1 MPDTRKVFTGT
12 PNGFSPGQGRMNDS
26 GEIQYKTIG
35 AYDYEYH
42 VTIEEIERLTPQTR
56 FKVKRFHVSFY
67 NSDMKWAGIF
77 WSYKSSTDRFEIT
90 ERYWRINYTAAEKLA
105 FARAADGRVAAR
117 CRFEDNVYIERAAP
131 VAAPVVAAVA
141 APVQP
146 VQPVQP
152 QPAPQGQVAPPPPV
166 GQIPAAQGGAAN
178 GAAPP
183 DPPAADNAAPGAP
196 LVNGAIV
203 PASTQPII
211 PPAPVTPTV

>member
-1 MPDTRKVFTGT
+1 
-12 PNGFSPGQGRMNDS
+12 
-26 GEIQYKTIG
+26 
-35 AYDYEYH
+35 
-42 VTIEEIERLTPQTR
+42 
-56 FKVKRFHVSFY
+56 
-67 NSDMKWAGIF
+67 MKWAGIF

-146 VQPVQP
+146 VQP